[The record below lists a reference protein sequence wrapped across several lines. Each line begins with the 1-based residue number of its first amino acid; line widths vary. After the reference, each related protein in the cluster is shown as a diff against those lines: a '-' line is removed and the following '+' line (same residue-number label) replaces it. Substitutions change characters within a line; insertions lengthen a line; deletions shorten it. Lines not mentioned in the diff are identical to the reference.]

1 MGLRMLLRGV
11 LALATLSLA
20 ALPVKAG
27 EYLKPEQAKAFV
39 AGKTFSYTC
48 FEGTSGAGRIHA
60 DGSVMGTI
68 RVRGT
73 GPLRYVS
80 FPPNTVRVKPN
91 AICASVQG
99 MFIEPCFNV
108 EMVDANTFRGSISGL
123 GFAYCDFKKQSPRMQ
138 TAELPT
144 SLLAPVAATPV
155 FRPHQA
161 KAVKSADA
169 TPTGTFHATPV
180 SEPEMRLRPSTRD

>member
-20 ALPVKAG
+20 ALPASAG
-27 EYLKPEQAKAFV
+27 EYLKPEQAKSFV

-48 FEGTSGAGRIHA
+48 FEGTTGAGRIHA

-68 RVRGT
+68 RVRGS
-73 GPLRYVS
+73 GPTRYVA

-91 AICASVQG
+91 AICASVKG

-108 EMVDANTFRGSISGL
+108 EQIDANHFRGSISGL

-144 SLLAPVAATPV
+144 SLLAPAATPV
-155 FRPHQA
+155 FRPHHS

-169 TPTGTFHATPV
+169 TATSSINSAPV
-180 SEPEMRLRPSTRD
+180 TDSEMKLRPTTRD

>member
-20 ALPVKAG
+20 ALPAKAG

-48 FEGTSGAGRIHA
+48 FEGTSGVGRIHA
-60 DGSVMGTI
+60 DGSVIGSI
-68 RVRGT
+68 RVRGS
-73 GPLRYVS
+73 GPTRFVS
-80 FPPNTVRVKPN
+80 FPPNTVRVKPS

-108 EMVDANTFRGSISGL
+108 EMIDANNFRGSISGL
-123 GFAYCDFKKQSPRMQ
+123 GFAYCDFKKNAPRMQ
-138 TAELPT
+138 TAELP
-144 SLLAPVAATPV
+144 LALQAPGNGSPV
-155 FRPHQA
+155 FRPHSRG
-161 KAVKSADA
+161 VKSADA
-169 TPTGTFHATPV
+169 TPRAISTPV
-180 SEPEMRLRPSTRD
+180 EMEMKLRPSTRD

>member
-144 SLLAPVAATPV
+144 RLLAPVAAPV
-155 FRPHQA
+155 FRPHHT
-161 KAVKSADA
+161 KAVRSADA
-169 TPTGTFHATPV
+169 TPTGSTYATPA
-180 SEPEMRLRPSTRD
+180 SEPEMKLRPSTRD

>member
-11 LALATLSLA
+11 LALAALSFA
-20 ALPVKAG
+20 ALPAKAG

-60 DGSVMGTI
+60 DGSVLGTI

-80 FPPNTVRVKPN
+80 FPANTVRVKPN

-108 EMVDANTFRGSISGL
+108 EQVDANTFRGSISGL
-123 GFAYCDFKKQSPRMQ
+123 GFAYCDFKRHLPRMQ
-138 TAELPT
+138 TADLPV
-144 SLLAPVAATPV
+144 SLQAPTTPV
-155 FRPHQA
+155 FRPRS
-161 KAVKSADA
+161 VRSADA
-169 TPTGTFHATPV
+169 TAGVSRSTPV
-180 SEPEMRLRPSTRD
+180 VDQEMKLRPSTRD

>member
-1 MGLRMLLRGV
+1 MGLRMWLRGV
-11 LALATLSLA
+11 LALATVSFA
-20 ALPVKAG
+20 ALPAKAG

-108 EMVDANTFRGSISGL
+108 EQVDANSFRGSISGL
-123 GFAYCDFKKQSPRMQ
+123 GFAYCDFKKHSPRMQ
-138 TAELPT
+138 TADLPT
-144 SLLAPVAATPV
+144 SLLAPATTPV
-155 FRPHQA
+155 FRPHGA
-161 KAVKSADA
+161 RGVRSADA
-169 TPTGTFHATPV
+169 TASVPAQASAPV
-180 SEPEMRLRPSTRD
+180 IDPGMKLRSSTRD